1 MSEDGQGRS
10 AEPDQ
15 PAAATLWADA
25 EGTVHLEASD
35 SGDSVFLCLGAERR
49 ALSAPEARA
58 LARALA
64 RAFDGATRAVPD
76 GSYYQVYYVHEYR
89 DGDGAVV
96 PCPALDG
103 DPEAALD
110 EQRPGRYT
118 WDAPDADTVRAV
130 LGRIGEAVAELDA
143 ARAAAGLSRDPDNQR
158 PWVSLYRMPEDER
171 IWKGPWDDLD
181 EDVL

>member
-1 MSEDGQGRS
+1 VSDGGQALP

-15 PAAATLWADA
+15 ATAATLWADA
-25 EGTVHLEASD
+25 EGHVRLEASD
-35 SGDSVFLCLGAERR
+35 AGDGVVLSLGAERHT
-49 ALSAPEARA
+49 LSAGDARA

-64 RAFDGATRAVPD
+64 RAVDGAARPAPE
-76 GSYYQVYYVHEYR
+76 GSYFQVYYVHEYR
-89 DGDGAVV
+89 DGDGVLV

-103 DPEAALD
+103 DPEAAID

-118 WDAPDADTVRAV
+118 WDAPDAGTVRAV
-130 LGRIGEAVAELDA
+130 LDRIGEAVAELDA
-143 ARAAAGLSRDPDNQR
+143 ARAAAGLSRDPDNER

-171 IWKGPWDDLD
+171 IWKGPWDALD